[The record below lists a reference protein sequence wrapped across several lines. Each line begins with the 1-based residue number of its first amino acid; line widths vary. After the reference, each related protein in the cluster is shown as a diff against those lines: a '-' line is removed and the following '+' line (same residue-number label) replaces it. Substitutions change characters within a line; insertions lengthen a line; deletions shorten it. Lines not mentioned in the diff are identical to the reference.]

1 MPDPTAPTTP
11 PQDSAPDQTTKEDL
25 ATEALAAMEEGIASV
40 TPDALATPDASVTP
54 ALEDSAPDTQ
64 VQGEAAPAPDD
75 AQGVQP
81 ADEAAQAEAARAEA
95 AKEAASLGLGHKA
108 SERFHQ
114 LTDQVKQL
122 APYRE
127 ALEKIG
133 IKDPA
138 QIPALVDRAK
148 IGEDMVKMVTDTGAT
163 AEDYGATLDFLGLMG
178 QVRQGDRAAAEKA
191 YEMVQGQVT
200 ELAKFLGKEVPGVHD
215 PLQDHADLA
224 EAVDAGDIT
233 RKHALELAAARAQ
246 QQAQQQ
252 RQQLEMQTQ
261 AGAQEQ
267 AQAIGWLQQYDA
279 QMVAADPTYAA
290 KRPILDAL
298 VKNIRATL
306 PPAQWPQAVQSAY
319 ASIPAISTA
328 PAPAAAPSKPP
339 PGPMR
344 PGGPR
349 PTMIPQFDDPMEALN
364 FGLSQVG

>member
-1 MPDPTAPTTP
+1 MPDPNMPDTTQNTKDPAPEQTP
-11 PQDSAPDQTTKEDL
+11 KEDL
-25 ATEALAAMEEGIASV
+25 AAEALAALDEGIASV
-40 TPDALATPDASVTP
+40 TPELEVLVPDESTTATTATEATADEPDAAALPPEPDAPP
-54 ALEDSAPDTQ
+54 AT
-64 VQGEAAPAPDD
+64 DD
-75 AQGVQP
+75 
-81 ADEAAQAEAARAEA
+81 EAARAEV
-95 AKEAASLGLGHKA
+95 AKEAASLGLGQKA

-163 AEDYGATLDFLGLMG
+163 ADDYGATLDFLGLMG
-178 QVRQGDRAAAEKA
+178 QVRQGDRSAAEKA
-191 YEMVQGQVT
+191 YEMVQSQVT

-215 PLQDHADLA
+215 PLQAHADLA

-233 RKHALELAAARAQ
+233 RKHALEVAAARAQ
-246 QQAQQQ
+246 QQVQQQ
-252 RQQLEMQTQ
+252 RQQMETQAQ

-267 AQAIGWLQQYDA
+267 AQALTWLQQYDA
-279 QMVAADPTYAA
+279 QMAAADPSYAS

-306 PPAQWPQAVQSAY
+306 PPGQWPQAVQSAY
-319 ASIPAISTA
+319 ASIPAIAAA
-328 PAPAAAPSKPP
+328 PARAPAPSKPP
-339 PGPMR
+339 PGPIR
-344 PGGPR
+344 PTGPR
-349 PTMIPQFDDPMEALN
+349 PTMVPQFDDPMEALN
-364 FGLSQVG
+364 FGLSQAS